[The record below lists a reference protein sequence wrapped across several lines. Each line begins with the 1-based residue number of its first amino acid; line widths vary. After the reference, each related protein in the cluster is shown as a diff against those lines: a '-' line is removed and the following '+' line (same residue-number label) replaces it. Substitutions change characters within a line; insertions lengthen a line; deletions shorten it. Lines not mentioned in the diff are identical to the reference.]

1 MTLSTT
7 KKMEITAAF
16 SDFNKLSDQLQRED
30 LGAESRQKRKG
41 DENEYTR

>member
-16 SDFNKLSDQLQRED
+16 SDLKKLSNQFKREV
-30 LGAESRQKRKG
+30 LAAESR
-41 DENEYTR
+41 